1 MDIAGRLADPSS
13 PWLKSWTHLLVG
25 AIREMVAA
33 KMIHVY
39 HTMEGL
45 TSADTRLC
53 SPVKMTI
60 KKWNDRVKVHI
71 KYPKLDVPK
80 SDETPLDDT
89 TRTGI
94 EIALCHLWTM
104 GAVHSDIRAI
114 NMGYDAEEKIMLF
127 DYDSID
133 FVRIISST
141 RPPLS
146 ALWERDRAPSEKEGC
161 DGEPPIVASHL
172 ADRCML
178 DKIFDKDKSTLSA
191 KNIAKKMV
199 REMKKR
205 EMKKREMEEG
215 EMEEGEMEDGEIYD
229 APVDNTSSWETS
241 SWLFE
246 GCNVTSKDYIHE
258 PCWKKETGELKRNLH
273 NIERIMENMMQMCS
287 TLTSIDYDLS
297 YDDYRTDIFIILT
310 LSIVNRNR
318 ASNFINEMQK
328 ILDKD
333 ENGFKTFLSQF
344 VSIAS
349 HLFKVDELAS
359 ATDER

>member
-1 MDIAGRLADPSS
+1 MDIAGRHEKGS
-13 PWLKSWTHLLVG
+13 PWRENWNHLLVG
-25 AIREMVAA
+25 AIREMVSA
-33 KMIHVY
+33 KMIHMY
-39 HTMEGL
+39 HTKEGL

-60 KKWNDRVKVHI
+60 KKWNDSVKVHI

-114 NMGYDAEEKIMLF
+114 NMGYANGNIIMF

-146 ALWERDRAPSEKEGC
+146 ALWERGTRGNAPSDKEGC
-161 DGEPPIVASHL
+161 DGETRKHIVASHL
-172 ADRCML
+172 ADKCML
-178 DKIFDKDKSTLSA
+178 DKIFDNDKRGFSA
-191 KNIAKKMV
+191 EYIADTTAS
-199 REMKKR
+199 
-205 EMKKREMEEG
+205 
-215 EMEEGEMEDGEIYD
+215 EMEDGEMCD
-229 APVDNTSSWETS
+229 SPVDTTSWKTN

-246 GCNVTSKDYIHE
+246 GCGVTSKDYIYE
-258 PCWKKETGELKRNLH
+258 PCWEKQPGEIKRNLQ
-273 NIERIMENMMQMCS
+273 NIECIMTNMLQMCS
-287 TLTSIDYDLS
+287 SLTFSGPYDYS
-297 YDDYRTDIFIILT
+297 TDIVIILT

-318 ASNFINEMQK
+318 AAKFIKDMQK
-328 ILDKD
+328 ILDDDDDKGGD
-333 ENGFKTFLSQF
+333 GLQTFLDQF

-349 HLFKVDELAS
+349 HLFNVGDLAS
-359 ATDER
+359 ATDAER